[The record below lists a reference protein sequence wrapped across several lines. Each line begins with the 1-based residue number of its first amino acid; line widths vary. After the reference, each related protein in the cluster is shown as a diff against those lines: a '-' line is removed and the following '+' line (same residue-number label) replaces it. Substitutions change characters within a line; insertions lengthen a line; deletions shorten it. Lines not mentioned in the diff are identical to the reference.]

1 MKNSIETYHAPFA
14 IIKTDI
20 SNTWIC
26 RVKRGRVKAFFDF
39 SDHNIKEKTVFVV
52 QEGMTFRADSENDDS
67 ELEII
72 MLDESLMNVVY
83 SLLGSEADFGN
94 LDYEFFSTSTI
105 QQPYSKLFT
114 NDYESL
120 KASIELPDI
129 VARTKMITAVVFHIV
144 LTLYNAV
151 ASTQNLQSAVTTKRS
166 RQIVNRFFELVSQ
179 NLRTGSRNVSF
190 YAQKLCITERYL
202 FKICKNE
209 TGKTPKLLID
219 EMLLGEIKNS
229 LIITADTLQQIAD
242 RFKFP
247 DISSFGQFFKRQT
260 GMSPKVFRERYK

>member
-1 MKNSIETYHAPFA
+1 MKNSIKTYHAPFG

-26 RVKRGRVKAFFDF
+26 RVKRGRIKAFFDF

-72 MLDESLMNVVY
+72 MLDESFMNVVY

-129 VARTKMITAVVFHIV
+129 VAR
-144 LTLYNAV
+144 
-151 ASTQNLQSAVTTKRS
+151 
-166 RQIVNRFFELVSQ
+166 
-179 NLRTGSRNVSF
+179 
-190 YAQKLCITERYL
+190 
-202 FKICKNE
+202 
-209 TGKTPKLLID
+209 
-219 EMLLGEIKNS
+219 
-229 LIITADTLQQIAD
+229 
-242 RFKFP
+242 
-247 DISSFGQFFKRQT
+247 
-260 GMSPKVFRERYK
+260 

>member
-52 QEGMTFRADSENDDS
+52 QEGMTFRADSENDYS

-151 ASTQNLQSAVTTKRS
+151 ASTQNLQSALPPNARGRLSTV
-166 RQIVNRFFELVSQ
+166 FL
-179 NLRTGSRNVSF
+179 NL
-190 YAQKLCITERYL
+190 
-202 FKICKNE
+202 
-209 TGKTPKLLID
+209 
-219 EMLLGEIKNS
+219 
-229 LIITADTLQQIAD
+229 
-242 RFKFP
+242 
-247 DISSFGQFFKRQT
+247 
-260 GMSPKVFRERYK
+260 